1 MGFLLSGILLIR
13 AMFRTI
19 GFGGGGVK
27 GILHIGALRELAKH
41 QPLVFDGVYGCS
53 VGAIIATYIA
63 FGLPLEKVPF
73 EYLNMDKFV
82 PKFQFQHLSSA
93 LSSKGLYPMDVFE
106 TNISEMF
113 LKSGLDIKDK
123 KIGDANMPLFIVSS
137 NITKGVPAIFS
148 GDISLIDAL
157 KCSCCIPGMFRPYEL
172 YGQIY
177 VDGVL
182 FTPCIANIMPEN
194 ALALSLTKQRKR
206 HITPSLIESMS
217 PISYLT
223 DLHTMSSHLFH
234 NACLTPNT
242 LCMAYPGL
250 HSDSDLTEFN
260 TEIIMN
266 HSGNLLQ
273 KFLSER
279 IG

>member
-106 TNISEMF
+106 TNICQMF
-113 LKSGLDIKDK
+113 LKAGLDIRNK
-123 KIGDANMPLFIVSS
+123 KISDANMPLYIVSS

-148 GDISLIDAL
+148 GHISLIEAL

-172 YGQIY
+172 YGQMY

-182 FTPCIANIMPEN
+182 FTPCIARVMPKD

>member
-1 MGFLLSGILLIR
+1 
-13 AMFRTI
+13 MFRTI

-41 QPLVFDGVYGCS
+41 QPLKFDSIYGCS
-53 VGAIIATYIA
+53 VGSIIATYIA
-63 FGLPLEKVPF
+63 FELPMDKIPF
-73 EYLNMDKFV
+73 EYLNLDKFV

-106 TNISEMF
+106 TNIREMF
-113 LKSGLDIKDK
+113 LKAGLDIKDK
-123 KIGDANMPLFIVSS
+123 KIGDAKMPLYIVSS

-157 KCSCCIPGMFRPYEL
+157 KCSCCIPGMFRPHEL
-172 YGQIY
+172 YGQMY

-182 FTPCIANIMPEN
+182 FTPCIANIMPKD

-242 LCMAYPGL
+242 LCMAYPNL
-250 HSDSDLTEFN
+250 HSDSDLSEFD
-260 TEIIMN
+260 TSDILN

-273 KFLSER
+273 KFLAER
-279 IG
+279 IA